1 MSDATSRLLR
11 VLALAMVL
19 CAGAPALACP
29 NCKDSL
35 SEGASRQS
43 PRLGAGLSYSVMFML
58 AVPFMLAGGGAFAL
72 YRASRRGA
80 LPPL

>member
-1 MSDATSRLLR
+1 MSDPTARLLR
-11 VLALAMVL
+11 ILTLAMVL
-19 CAGAPALACP
+19 SAGSPALACP

-43 PRLGAGLSYSVMFML
+43 PQLGAGLSYSVLFML
-58 AVPFMLAGGGAFAL
+58 AVPFSLFGGGAFAL